1 MAVQN
6 PFTSFADMDFSK
18 FMQDLK
24 LPGIDMESMINAQ
37 RKNMEAIAAA
47 GKVQVEGMQSLAQR
61 QVEMAQQSFDD
72 FSGALKDL
80 ASVSSAQELTGK
92 QAEMVKSAIENTL
105 ANIRELAES
114 AAKSNSE
121 AFQVINQRI
130 QEGIAELK
138 AMVKS

>member
-1 MAVQN
+1 
-6 PFTSFADMDFSK
+6 MDFSK

-61 QVEMAQQSFDD
+61 QVEMAQQSFED